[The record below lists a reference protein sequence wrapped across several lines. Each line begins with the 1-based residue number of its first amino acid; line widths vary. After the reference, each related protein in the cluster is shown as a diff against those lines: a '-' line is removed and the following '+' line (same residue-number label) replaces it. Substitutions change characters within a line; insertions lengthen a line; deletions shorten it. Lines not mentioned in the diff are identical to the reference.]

1 MRIHLKYIIISAFLL
16 SAAGAWGQKS
26 DIDSLQNL
34 LNKSHDTGRVSI
46 TFQIGRSYWFR
57 RNIPVATT
65 YLLEAIK
72 LSDQWKYYPY
82 QINAINLL
90 ANAKLK
96 LQQYDSAFYYLQL
109 AIRKGKQRK
118 DTVFLPVLYETY
130 HNAYYEL
137 GDYKTSLQYALM
149 AAEGYEVSEDPA
161 IKNQAK
167 FAFIAAGRIFR
178 ELGQYDKAIYYFEK
192 AYDKAK
198 QSSKIL
204 SVINALLNI
213 ATVYTLE
220 NKLEESKK
228 IYDTVIV
235 LDKDYLNH
243 ENSMY
248 AHEGLGQIEI
258 QQKNYNEAIKHFKK
272 ALKYAEEK
280 SLINHRNNLLTGLG
294 KALFL
299 RRDYAEAESIL
310 TQSLGLS
317 NAANDLKNIQ
327 ASYAVLSQL
336 KKEQGNYDQALR
348 YFELSQQYKD
358 SLINT
363 ERFRI
368 TNNLETLYR
377 TQYKENQILQLQSE
391 NANDKVVLLRRKQ
404 MLFIAGGV
412 LMLISFTFILY
423 YRNNLHK
430 QLVVRKEQQ
439 IQSEKINSLEKE
451 SKVIAMQSLVEGQE
465 AERSRVA
472 RDIHDSLG
480 SLLSIVKLRL
490 SVLKKDHPQLAQND
504 MFVSTLEILD
514 ETLPELRRITHNLAP
529 EVLTKIGLKEAI
541 LEFCSKIKTANSLHV
556 TVQLYGLEE
565 RLKPTIE
572 SSLFR
577 IVQELLQNVLKHS
590 GASEVIL
597 QINVREEH
605 LTLTI
610 EDNGQGFDVNELKN
624 RQSLGLAAIENRAIS
639 LNGFFYIDSQKNV
652 GTTAT
657 VEIPLPVAS

>member
-1 MRIHLKYIIISAFLL
+1 
-16 SAAGAWGQKS
+16 
-26 DIDSLQNL
+26 
-34 LNKSHDTGRVSI
+34 
-46 TFQIGRSYWFR
+46 
-57 RNIPVATT
+57 
-65 YLLEAIK
+65 
-72 LSDQWKYYPY
+72 
-82 QINAINLL
+82 
-90 ANAKLK
+90 
-96 LQQYDSAFYYLQL
+96 
-109 AIRKGKQRK
+109 
-118 DTVFLPVLYETY
+118 
-130 HNAYYEL
+130 
-137 GDYKTSLQYALM
+137 
-149 AAEGYEVSEDPA
+149 
-161 IKNQAK
+161 
-167 FAFIAAGRIFR
+167 
-178 ELGQYDKAIYYFEK
+178 
-192 AYDKAK
+192 
-198 QSSKIL
+198 
-204 SVINALLNI
+204 
-213 ATVYTLE
+213 VYTLE